1 MTLFILLVMHNP
13 PYLFLIQC
21 TTVYLHCKTEHGLYQ
36 IQVIRQQLN
45 GYRILLYGTET
56 LELRYIFRDK
66 ILDHFDGLVGFRK
79 GLSSEVMMHS
89 LKHTQF
95 DVATSI

>member
-1 MTLFILLVMHNP
+1 MHLFYPAHRLDSRGQTNVVLCNKQADRPEI
-13 PYLFLIQC
+13 I
-21 TTVYLHCKTEHGLYQ
+21 
-36 IQVIRQQLN
+36 

-56 LELRYIFRDK
+56 LELSYIFRDK